1 MCPKKGTERGF
12 MFEEKIQRLD
22 EIVEAL
28 EQGNISLETALS
40 FYAEGVKLVRAC
52 KEILDNAEQ
61 VVRDLREEMED
72 Q

>member
-1 MCPKKGTERGF
+1 